1 MPIYIN
7 QPRGKLV
14 TRIAANSTNGGTET
28 ITLASANSNAT
39 ETVSALQISKVYWS
53 GNVTIGRDNAGG
65 TLLFNLT
72 GGGNWDFDVVGID
85 RAKMKLYD
93 VEQSAQED
101 ITDSGQVDDK
111 PLNTFGERERRSNDK
126 FGGFKV

>member
-72 GGGNWDFDVVGID
+72 GGGNWDFDVVGITQTEFPTTNVVITY
-85 RAKMKLYD
+85 ANNATVY
-93 VEQSAQED
+93 VELKKQSTIA
-101 ITDSGQVDDK
+101 
-111 PLNTFGERERRSNDK
+111 
-126 FGGFKV
+126 